1 MVLYKSGWTPLTPIN
16 VAAVGASPRARVRRP
31 RPGPATHL
39 AVCFIRTEADTSRE
53 PPAGEGAAAESCL
66 CIETYRC
73 GTILIHC
80 YQHSA
85 SLRSFCRSLNLNVK
99 L

>member
-16 VAAVGASPRARVRRP
+16 VAGASPRARVRRP

-39 AVCFIRTEADTSRE
+39 AVCFIRSEADTSRE
-53 PPAGEGAAAESCL
+53 TVGEGAAAESCL

-73 GTILIHC
+73 V
-80 YQHSA
+80 S
-85 SLRSFCRSLNLNVK
+85 SS
-99 L
+99 

>member
-1 MVLYKSGWTPLTPIN
+1 MSQLVADTLMVLYKSGWTPLTPIN
-16 VAAVGASPRARVRRP
+16 VAAVGASPRPRARVRRP

-39 AVCFIRTEADTSRE
+39 AVCFIRSEADTGRD

-73 GTILIHC
+73 V
-80 YQHSA
+80 S
-85 SLRSFCRSLNLNVK
+85 SS
-99 L
+99 

>member
-1 MVLYKSGWTPLTPIN
+1 MSQLVADTLMVLYKSGWTPLTPIN

-39 AVCFIRTEADTSRE
+39 AVCFIRTEADTGKD

-73 GTILIHC
+73 VSSS
-80 YQHSA
+80 QP
-85 SLRSFCRSLNLNVK
+85 
-99 L
+99 